1 MKNLFDIRDRVVVVT
16 GGAGILGRSICAYLA
31 EQGAKVV
38 VLDRDEKAGSE
49 LVSSIRGKGGEALF
63 LTTDVLNREALE
75 ANRDA
80 ILKAY
85 DHIDVL
91 LNAAG
96 GNMGGATIAPDK
108 SFLDLFPNFV
118 DNFNKLLVEEA
129 RIYPKPGELLNTE
142 LRIFALIR
150 LGVTDSARIAHF
162 LSYSLTT
169 VYNYRSKIRNRAA
182 GNKDAFEQ
190 EVMKL

>member
-1 MKNLFDIRDRVVVVT
+1 MRKHLYRTHRKLVATNTTLEEVGKIKEVYIAR
-16 GGAGILGRSICAYLA
+16 Y
-31 EQGAKVV
+31 
-38 VLDRDEKAGSE
+38 LDRCVEYLEKLEQYRRSLEKLAMASKTEELFKVIRSDQFLRDERKA
-49 LVSSIRGKGGEALF
+49 F
-63 LTTDVLNREALE
+63 YREF
-75 ANRDA
+75 
-80 ILKAY
+80 
-85 DHIDVL
+85 
-91 LNAAG
+91 
-96 GNMGGATIAPDK
+96 DK